1 MRIVLYLLQK
11 EFLQIFRNKTMVR
24 LIFILP
30 IVQLLVL
37 VNAATM
43 EMKNIK
49 ISIVD
54 MDNSIQ
60 SQRIIEDLNASE
72 FFEVGIMQETKQA
85 ALDLLHRNKTNVVL
99 YIPSGFSKKMR
110 QHDSSPIQ
118 IITDAIDVQRA
129 QLSYGYLSGIIQQLA
144 VEWQLDKSD
153 LASFSQ
159 IKTHDRY
166 WFNPELNYKFYMLPG
181 ILVILVTIIGLFL
194 SAINLVRE
202 KEIGTAE
209 QMNVTP
215 LKKYQ
220 FIIGKLLP
228 FWIIGM
234 FELFFGLLIGHIIYG
249 LPFTGNPLVL
259 AAFNGLYLFVILGL
273 GLVLS
278 SRSETQQQVMFMT
291 YFFMIIF
298 VLMCG
303 VFTPVENMP
312 NWALKLNAI
321 NPLYYFVTVIRSVV
335 LKGSGFSDLWP
346 EFRAMIFYA
355 CVSVSMAIVSYR
367 KVS

>member
-1 MRIVLYLLQK
+1 MRIILFLLQK
-11 EFLQIFRNKTMVR
+11 EFLQIFRNKTMLP
-24 LIFILP
+24 LIFVLP
-30 IVQLLVL
+30 MVQLLIL

-43 EMKNIK
+43 DMKNIK

-54 MDNSIQ
+54 HDNSIQ
-60 SQRIIEDLNASE
+60 SQRIIQDLNASD
-72 FFEVGIMQETKQA
+72 FFEVGDLQPTKEN
-85 ALDLLHRNKTNVVL
+85 ALDLMHRNKTNAVL
-99 YIPSGFSKKMR
+99 YIPYGFAKKMH
-110 QHDSSPIQ
+110 QYDSSPIQ

-129 QLSYGYLSGIIQQLA
+129 QLAYGYLNNIIQKLA
-144 VEWQLDKSD
+144 VEWQTDNSD
-153 LASFSQ
+153 LLSMRQ
-159 IKTHDRY
+159 IKTHTRY

-215 LKKYQ
+215 VKKYQ
-220 FIIGKLLP
+220 FIVGKLLP

-234 FELFFGLLIGHIIYG
+234 FELFLGLLIGRILYG
-249 LPFTGNPLVL
+249 LPFNGNPLVL
-259 AAFNGLYLFVILGL
+259 IAFNGLYLFVILGL

-278 SRSETQQQVMFMT
+278 SRSETQQQVMFLS

-298 VLMCG
+298 VLMSG

-312 NWALKLNAI
+312 EWALKMNMV
-321 NPLYYFVTVIRSVV
+321 NPLYYFVSVIRSVV
-335 LKGSGFSDLWP
+335 LKGSGFTDLWP
-346 EFRAMIFYA
+346 EFRSMVIYAVVAVSLAIF
-355 CVSVSMAIVSYR
+355 SYR
-367 KVS
+367 KTT

>member
-1 MRIVLYLLQK
+1 MRIILYLLQK

-43 EMKNIK
+43 EMKDIK

-54 MDNSIQ
+54 MDHSIP
-60 SQRIIEDLNASE
+60 SKRIIEDLNASE
-72 FFEVGIMQETKQA
+72 FFQVGLLQSTKQA
-85 ALDLLHRNKTNVVL
+85 ALDLMHRNKTDVVL
-99 YIPSGFSKKMR
+99 FIPSGFSKKMF
-110 QHDSSPIQ
+110 QHDSSPVQ

-129 QLSYGYLSGIIQQLA
+129 QLSYGYLSGIFQQLA
-144 VEWQLDKSD
+144 VEWQAEKSD
-153 LASFSQ
+153 IISYSQ
-159 IKTHDRY
+159 IKMHSRH

-215 LKKYQ
+215 VKKYQ

-234 FELFFGLLIGHIIYG
+234 FELFFGLWIGHIIYG
-249 LPFTGNPLVL
+249 LPFSGNPVVL
-259 AAFNGLYLFVILGL
+259 AAFNGLYLFVILGF

-312 NWALKLNAI
+312 DWALKLNAV
-321 NPLYYFVTVIRSVV
+321 NPLAYFVTVIRSVV
-335 LKGSGFSDLWP
+335 LKGSGFADLWP

-355 CVSVSMAIVSYR
+355 GVSVSLAIISYR
-367 KVS
+367 KTT